1 MKALVIIPARYGST
15 RFPGKPLAIIHGKS
29 MIQRVYEQALQV
41 VPDVWVATDDMRI
54 EHEVKRFGGKSI
66 ITSQEH
72 QSGTDRLAEALSAI
86 PNAMKYDVVV
96 NVQGDEPFIA
106 AEQIIQLID
115 LFKQADTQIATLIKP
130 ITSSEDIMNPNK
142 PKVVIGAHSQA
153 LYFSRNPIP
162 YVRDADK
169 AYWHKAHQYF
179 KHIGIYA
186 YKPQVLLNITQL
198 ERSPLEIAENLEQ
211 LRWLEHNYVIKTAIT
226 EYESAA
232 VDTPEDLEKI
242 LSKIF

>member
-1 MKALVIIPARYGST
+1 
-15 RFPGKPLAIIHGKS
+15 

-66 ITSQEH
+66 ITSAEH
-72 QSGTDRLAEALSAI
+72 QSGTDRLAEALLSI
-86 PNAMKYDVVV
+86 PNAMKYNVVV

-106 AEQIIQLID
+106 AEQIIQLIE
-115 LFKQADTQIATLIKP
+115 LFKHPDTDIATLIKP
-130 ITSSEDIMNPNK
+130 ISSYEDVMNPNK
-142 PKVVIGAHSQA
+142 PKVIVGSNMQA

-162 YVRDADK
+162 FVRDADK
-169 AYWHKAHQYF
+169 VYWHIAHQYY

-186 YKPQVLLNITQL
+186 YKPQVLVDITKL

-211 LRWLEHNYVIKTAIT
+211 LRWLENSYVIKTAIT
-226 EYESAA
+226 KYESAS

-242 LSKIF
+242 LSKKI